1 MIKGV
6 EMAEND
12 KVIIPIHKPGLR
24 EKLFFCLSGI
34 IVSIPITLYAN
45 VFSSHACILLPPL
58 YSALCSTAL
67 FTPFIE
73 EFAKVYP
80 LFYRHGETEK
90 SIFTLGFLAGLG
102 FGITEFVLYVF
113 VEGVPVYI
121 RLPAIFFHASSTS
134 ITAYGIA
141 TKRPVS
147 FYLIAVA
154 LHLLNNFFAS
164 TGFFLVTGVLAAT
177 LITYFLSWHLYYK
190 TADRI
195 VN

>member
-1 MIKGV
+1 
-6 EMAEND
+6 MAENN
-12 KVIIPIHKPGLR
+12 ITIPIHKPGLK

-45 VFSSHACILLPPL
+45 VFSSHACFLLPAF

-90 SIFTLGFLAGLG
+90 SIFTLGFLTGLG
-102 FGITEFVLYVF
+102 FGFTEFLLYVF
-113 VEGVPVYI
+113 VEGVPAYV
-121 RLPAIFFHASSTS
+121 RLPAIFFHAAGTS
-134 ITAYGIA
+134 IAAFGIA

-164 TGFFLVTGVLAAT
+164 TEFFWMTGVLGAT
-177 LITYFLSWHLYYK
+177 IITYFLSWHLYHK
-190 TADRI
+190 TSEII

>member
-1 MIKGV
+1 
-6 EMAEND
+6 MADNS
-12 KVIIPIHKPGLR
+12 KVIISIHKPGLK
-24 EKLFFCLSGI
+24 EKLFFCFSGI
-34 IVSIPITLYAN
+34 IVSIPITLYVN
-45 VFSSHACILLPPL
+45 IFSSHACFFLPEF

-90 SIFTLGFLAGLG
+90 SIFTLGFLTGLG
-102 FGITEFVLYVF
+102 FGITEFLLYVF
-113 VEGVPVYI
+113 VVGAPVSV

-134 ITAYGIA
+134 ITAFGIA

-154 LHLLNNFFAS
+154 LHLSNNLFAS
-164 TGFFLVTGVLAAT
+164 TDFFWLTGVLAAT
-177 LITYFLSWHLYYK
+177 IITYFLSWHLYRK
-190 TADRI
+190 TSDKI
-195 VN
+195 VDNT